1 MAAKRST
8 SSGLARSWGPTHSA
22 LLEAHKRRL
31 AHWPASSIASL
42 NLKRSAVASGCS
54 PSRQASIRVIYRE
67 GALASDQLGG
77 RPFFIVG
84 VVARPV
90 PTQPAFSISSTAT
103 KRAWALS
110 SSSASLVHEC
120 AKSTKVLVISALG
133 EASAIRRQLRAC
145 LRHSL
150 GSPGIGT
157 IPLADRLLSTPH

>member
-1 MAAKRST
+1 LT
-8 SSGLARSWGPTHSA
+8 
-22 LLEAHKRRL
+22 
-31 AHWPASSIASL
+31 
-42 NLKRSAVASGCS
+42 
-54 PSRQASIRVIYRE
+54 
-67 GALASDQLGG
+67 SDQLGG

-84 VVARPV
+84 IVSRLV

-110 SSSASLVHEC
+110 SLVHEC

-157 IPLADRLLSTPH
+157 IPLADRLLLTPHRLSPVLSPLPEYAVPNCCKNVPSANGVVARLNFASCNRQQWDQSSAKRKPSALVPPNSYRIASSESAGY